1 MNTIPA
7 PPRVSSTRHDCGR
20 PPAPLALRG
29 RGMVRVLAWL
39 GVAVLAAS
47 SAWAQK
53 PPATSTRETWDAIYL
68 SNTKVGHIHTQITP
82 LVHNG
87 RNLTRVQV
95 TTVMDLKREKDVS
108 RIELRF
114 GTIEAEGG
122 EVLRI
127 DSRIKM
133 GGQDLQ
139 AGGDVVNGRMNFTLK
154 TGGRTTSQIIEWTP
168 ETRGPYHPEL
178 DLKTNPLKP
187 GESRTYRIFLPQLN
201 QLALA
206 TLTGIGKET
215 TPLYGANREVYR
227 VDGKVTDLNGKSI
240 AGMNTTYYLN
250 NEGEVVKTVTD
261 VYGGMT
267 TVRTTKE
274 TALAPGG
281 SFDIVQNFIISSRFQ
296 IANPYQTRQVQY
308 NVSMKDAAVAS
319 IFAVDNR
326 QSLTPGS
333 DPKTGR
339 LVVRAM
345 GPEDGQ
351 PEPGPV
357 AEEYLEPNPIVDSE
371 DSRVVQ
377 HMKAAVGNATDP
389 WTKAQRIQD
398 WVHRNMVDKN
408 FEVTF
413 ATASETA
420 RALSGDC
427 TEHAV
432 LVAAMCR
439 AAKIPARVAIGFIY
453 VDRLRGFGYH
463 MWTEVYVNN
472 RWVGIDASF
481 QQNVVDAVHIKLKDT
496 SLKGV
501 SPFEQF
507 QTVVETA
514 SKLSIE
520 PVEVR

>member
-1 MNTIPA
+1 MSVIPTS
-7 PPRVSSTRHDCGR
+7 PRVRATLFDREWMI
-20 PPAPLALRG
+20 P
-29 RGMVRVLAWL
+29 VLTWL

-47 SAWAQK
+47 PAWAQNPSAAK
-53 PPATSTRETWDAIYL
+53 ARETWDAIYL

-82 LVHNG
+82 LTHNG
-87 RNLTRVQV
+87 RNLARVQV

-114 GTIEAEGG
+114 GSIEGDGG

-139 AGGDVVNGRMNFTLK
+139 AGGDVVNGQMNFALK
-154 TGGRTTSQIIEWTP
+154 TGGRTTNQVIEWVP

-187 GESRTYRIFLPQLN
+187 GESRTYRIFVPQLN

-206 TLTGIGKET
+206 TLTGKGKET
-215 TPLYGANREVYR
+215 TPLYGANREVFR
-227 VDGKVTDLNGKSI
+227 VDGKVTDLKGKPI
-240 AGMNTTYYLN
+240 AGMDTIYYVN
-250 NEGEVVKTVTD
+250 DEGEVVKTFTD

-274 TALAPGG
+274 AALAPGG
-281 SFDIVQNFIISSRFQ
+281 SFDIVENFIISSRFQ

-308 NVSMKDAAVAS
+308 NVSVKDAPVAS
-319 IFAVDNR
+319 LFAVDNR
-326 QSLTPGS
+326 QSLTPGA

-339 LVVRAM
+339 LTVRSI
-345 GPEDGQ
+345 GPEDG
-351 PEPGPV
+351 EAESGPV
-357 AEEYLEPNPIVDSE
+357 AAEYLEANPIVDSE

-377 HMKAAVGNATDP
+377 HMKTAVGNETDP

-439 AAKIPARVAIGFIY
+439 AAKIPSRVAIGLIY

-463 MWTEVYVNN
+463 MWTEVYINN
-472 RWVGIDASF
+472 RWIGMDASF

-501 SPFEQF
+501 SPFDQF

-514 SKLSIE
+514 AKLSIE